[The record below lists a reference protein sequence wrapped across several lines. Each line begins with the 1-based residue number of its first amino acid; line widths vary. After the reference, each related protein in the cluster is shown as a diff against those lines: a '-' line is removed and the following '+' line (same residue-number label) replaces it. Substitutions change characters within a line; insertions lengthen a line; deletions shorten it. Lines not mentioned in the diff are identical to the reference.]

1 MGWFTAD
8 PPPDPKE
15 QVREWRSALRKE
27 MRGLDRQITRI
38 EREEMKIKKSIKD
51 AAKSN
56 QLDSAKVLAKSLVE
70 SRRAKNRIHTTK
82 AQINSVSMQI
92 QQQASMARVAGA
104 LSKSTEVM
112 ELMSSLIR
120 LPEIRQ
126 TMMQMSREMT
136 KAGLIEEMMDDT
148 FESVMDDSD
157 VEEEA
162 QEEVDKV
169 LFELTDGL
177 LGATASSHVPQAE
190 ATAEDTGVADDLS
203 ARLAQ
208 LRS

>member
-38 EREEMKIKKSIKD
+38 EREEAKIKKSIKD
-51 AAKSN
+51 AAKAG
-56 QLDSAKVLAKSLVE
+56 QVDVAKVLAKSLVE

-112 ELMSSLIR
+112 AMMSQLIR
-120 LPEIRQ
+120 LPEIRA

-136 KAGLIEEMMDDT
+136 KAGLIEEMMEDT
-148 FESVMDDSD
+148 MDSVLDDSD

-177 LGATASSHVPQAE
+177 LGATTSSHVPQEEAVAE
-190 ATAEDTGVADDLS
+190 ETAADDLT

>member
-126 TMMQMSREMT
+126 TMMHMSRQIT
-136 KAGLIEEMMDDT
+136 KVDLHFRCTEERGRVALAAQDCMLACKLRVNTLVVFLLDS
-148 FESVMDDSD
+148 ESVI
-157 VEEEA
+157 
-162 QEEVDKV
+162 
-169 LFELTDGL
+169 LT
-177 LGATASSHVPQAE
+177 
-190 ATAEDTGVADDLS
+190 
-203 ARLAQ
+203 
-208 LRS
+208 